1 MIVDLQSPL
10 IPVEQWLQGIGATR
24 VVVAAVAVMLAIWL
38 TGVARRRVA
47 TGISDIG
54 SRYRA
59 RKLIG
64 LFGYGLAGL
73 FLLSLFS
80 DRIGQFGVVLG
91 VAGAGIAFALQEV
104 IVSVAGWLAMSFGG
118 YYRPGD
124 RVQLG
129 GIKGDVID
137 IGILRTTLMEM
148 GDWVQGDNYNGRIVR
163 VANSFVFK
171 EPVFNYSGDFTFLW
185 DEFKLPVRMTSDW
198 QLAQRLIEAAVETHT
213 VRFRADAATQWQK
226 MLGKYLIEPARIE
239 PSVTVTVTDNWYEFT
254 ARYVVDFRQRRST
267 RDAIM
272 HDLMLAFEANSP
284 AVQFGSTTIE
294 LVAVPPVAIR
304 QPHEH

>member
-1 MIVDLQSPL
+1 MADLQSLFTPF
-10 IPVEQWLQGIGATR
+10 EQWLGAIGATR
-24 VVVAAVAVMLAIWL
+24 LVLASVAIMLAVWL
-38 TGVARRRVA
+38 VGLARRRVA
-47 TGISDIG
+47 SGINDVS

-64 LFGYGLAGL
+64 ITGYALVAI

-104 IVSVAGWLAMSFGG
+104 IVSLAGWLALSFGG

-124 RVQLG
+124 RIQLG

-137 IGILRTTLMEM
+137 IGMLRTTLMEM
-148 GDWVQGDNYNGRIVR
+148 GDWVHGDNYNGRIVR

-185 DEFKLPVRMTSDW
+185 DEFKLPVRMGSDW
-198 QLAQRLIEAAVETHT
+198 RLAQRLIEAAVETHT
-213 VRFRADAATQWQK
+213 ALFRADAAAQWQT
-226 MLGKYLIEPARIE
+226 MLGKYLIEPALID
-239 PSVTVTVTDNWYEFT
+239 PSITVKVTDNWYEFT
-254 ARYVVDFRQRRST
+254 ARYVVHFRQRRST

-272 HDLMLAFEANSP
+272 RDLIIAFEASSP
-284 AVQFGSTTIE
+284 AVQFGSATVE
-294 LVAVPPVAIR
+294 LVAVPPIAINPSN
-304 QPHEH
+304 PH